1 MTTIPERLSA
11 LRSAM
16 QQHQIAAYLVPS
28 SDPHQSEYVA
38 PRWETR
44 AWLSGFTGS
53 AGTLIVTDT
62 AAGVWT
68 DSRYFIQAEAQLE
81 GTGVVLQKQQIPH
94 APEHVDWLANNLQTG
109 DKLGFD
115 GRVVSLS
122 SARLLRRKLQTK
134 GIQLEARYDLPGKVW
149 ADRPAM
155 PQSEIFDFAVEYA
168 GVSREEKLGQIRN
181 WLEQQQADAI
191 LLTALDDI
199 AWSLNI
205 RASDVDYNPVCISYL
220 IVDREGARWFVG
232 EERIDETLRRSM
244 AAAGVHILEYGAID
258 GALENYPVSKTLA
271 IDPAG
276 TSFYHFELLSG
287 KDVKEIGSPVT
298 ALKTIKNET
307 EIKHYRQVMRKDGVA
322 LLKLF
327 RWLEAELEQ
336 RGVTEV
342 EVSKR
347 LAAFRAEQEAY
358 HGESFGAIVGYQGNG
373 AIVHY
378 RAEPESCATLQRE
391 GILLLDSGGQYLDGT
406 TDITRT
412 VALGEPTAEQKRH
425 FTLVLKGM
433 IALSRA
439 KFPKGTGGAQLDT
452 LARQYL
458 WQDGLNYGHG
468 TGHGVGF
475 FLNVHEGPQGF
486 ATSAVTSR
494 GRTAFEAGMVTSN
507 EPGFYRTD
515 HYGIRIENLILCIP
529 QEKTEYGQFYGFE
542 ELTLFPIDQ
551 TLMDTDLLTAQEIDW
566 LNGYHQKVE
575 EELSPL
581 LTSNEERNWLQDRC
595 KAIANS

>member
-1 MTTIPERLSA
+1 MTTIPDKLHA

-16 QQHQIAAYLVPS
+16 QQHQLAAYLIPS

-38 PRWETR
+38 PRWDTR

-53 AGTLIVTDT
+53 AGTLIVTDS

-68 DSRYFIQAEAQLE
+68 DSRYFIQAEAQLAN
-81 GTGVVLQKQQIPH
+81 TGVELQKQRVPH
-94 APEHVDWLANNLQTG
+94 APEHVEWLANTLQSG
-109 DKLGFD
+109 DHLGFD

-122 SARLLRRKLQTK
+122 QARMLRSKLQTR
-134 GIQLEARYDLPGKVW
+134 GIHLEARYDLPGKIW
-149 ADRPAM
+149 TDRPGM
-155 PQSEIFDFAVEYA
+155 PKSEIFDFPLTYA
-168 GVSREEKLGQIRN
+168 GVSREEKLSQIRA
-181 WLEQQQADAI
+181 WLESQQANAI

-199 AWSLNI
+199 AWTLNI

-232 EERIDETLRRSM
+232 EDRVDESLRRAI
-244 AAAGVHILEYGAID
+244 AAAGVHIMGYDAID
-258 GALENYPVSKTLA
+258 GALQNYPASQKLA
-271 IDPAG
+271 VDPAG
-276 TSFYHFELLSG
+276 ISFYHFELLAG
-287 KDVKEIGSPVT
+287 KDVKEAGSPVT
-298 ALKTIKNET
+298 ALKTIKNKT

-322 LLKLF
+322 LLRLF

-336 RGVTEV
+336 RGVSEV
-342 EVSKR
+342 EVSER
-347 LAAFRAEQEAY
+347 LAGFRAEQAAY

-378 RAEPESCATLQRE
+378 RAEPDTCATLQAE
-391 GILLLDSGGQYLDGT
+391 GILLLDSGGQYMDGT

-412 VALGEPTAEQKRH
+412 VALGQPSEEQKRH

-494 GRTAFEAGMVTSN
+494 GRTAFEPGMVTSN

-515 HYGIRIENLILCIP
+515 HYGIRIENLVLCVA
-529 QEKTEYGQFYGFE
+529 QEKTDYGQFYGFE

-551 TLMDTDLLTAQEIDW
+551 SLMDTSLLTSTEIAW
-566 LNGYHQKVE
+566 LNTYHQKVWD
-575 EELSPL
+575 ELSPL
-581 LTSNEERNWLQDRC
+581 LEQEAERKWLQDRC
-595 KAIANS
+595 KAIN

>member
-1 MTTIPERLSA
+1 MTSIPDKLRA

-16 QQHQIAAYLVPS
+16 QQHQLAAYLIPS

-38 PRWETR
+38 PRWDTR

-53 AGTLIVTDT
+53 AGTLIVTDS
-62 AAGVWT
+62 AAGIWT
-68 DSRYFIQAEAQLE
+68 DSRYFIQAKAQLAN
-81 GTGVVLQKQQIPH
+81 TGVELQKQRVPH
-94 APEHVDWLANNLQTG
+94 APEHVEWLANTLQSG
-109 DKLGFD
+109 DHLGFD

-122 SARLLRRKLQTK
+122 QARMLRSKLQTR
-134 GIQLEARYDLPGKVW
+134 GIHLEARYDLPGKIW
-149 ADRPAM
+149 ANRPGM
-155 PQSEIFDFAVEYA
+155 PKSEIFDFPVAYA
-168 GVSREEKLGQIRN
+168 GISREEKLGQIRA
-181 WLEQQQADAI
+181 WLETQQANAI

-199 AWSLNI
+199 AWTLNI

-232 EERIDETLRRSM
+232 EDRVDESLRRAM
-244 AAAGVHILEYGAID
+244 AAAGVHIMGYDAID
-258 GALENYPVSKTLA
+258 GALQNYPASQSLA
-271 IDPAG
+271 VDPAG
-276 TSFYHFELLSG
+276 ISFYHFELLAG
-287 KDVKEIGSPVT
+287 KDVKEADSPVT

-322 LLKLF
+322 LLRLF

-336 RGVTEV
+336 RGVSEV
-342 EVSKR
+342 EVSEH
-347 LAAFRAEQEAY
+347 LAQFRAEQAAY

-378 RAEPESCATLQRE
+378 RAEPDTCATLQAE
-391 GILLLDSGGQYLDGT
+391 GILLLDSGGQYMDGT

-412 VALGEPTAEQKRH
+412 VALGDPTDEQKRH

-494 GRTAFEAGMVTSN
+494 GRT
-507 EPGFYRTD
+507 
-515 HYGIRIENLILCIP
+515 
-529 QEKTEYGQFYGFE
+529 
-542 ELTLFPIDQ
+542 
-551 TLMDTDLLTAQEIDW
+551 
-566 LNGYHQKVE
+566 
-575 EELSPL
+575 
-581 LTSNEERNWLQDRC
+581 
-595 KAIANS
+595 